1 MMTLKVA
8 LITGGASGIGLA
20 VARILSARSNWEVHI
35 LDISQAGAQVAQE
48 VRNIFF
54 HSADVTQYD
63 QLSGAFGEIFRAHK
77 RLDFVFANA
86 GVMERDNFYAQP
98 PPGVEAISPP
108 AKPDLSSIEVNLF
121 AVINTSKLAHYYF
134 RCSSAQNESANL
146 VMTSSCGG
154 LYPSYY
160 SPVYSASKGMSSPL
174 LYPILTGILAFM
186 RSIAPAYANDGV
198 RVNAICPGIVRTN
211 LLDQTE
217 WAGFPEE
224 QFLSTE
230 RVANVVLQL
239 VDGSQGLTDGKGAHR
254 PESQLF
260 GCTVEIST
268 GGVYFQDPPEFCD
281 AGMRNVMKA
290 TALENQVGI
299 ILNGN

>member
-1 MMTLKVA
+1 MTLKVA

-160 SPVYSASKGMSSPL
+160 SPVYSAR
-174 LYPILTGILAFM
+174 YTGIYAFHRTCICKRRRAGQRYLSRHSAHQSTRPDRM
-186 RSIAPAYANDGV
+186 GRFPRRTILEHRKSGKCSAPA
-198 RVNAICPGIVRTN
+198 
-211 LLDQTE
+211 L
-217 WAGFPEE
+217 
-224 QFLSTE
+224 
-230 RVANVVLQL
+230 
-239 VDGSQGLTDGKGAHR
+239 
-254 PESQLF
+254 
-260 GCTVEIST
+260 EIST